1 MVSLN
6 SAAETFAAILTAVV
20 NGTVNRDARFVVT
33 PLKEDQNLVW
43 IFAEGSTPARRLD
56 IPIVAGLKR
65 GQPVRLWLG
74 TSFQV
79 RLDDSREHL
88 AVQSSIFA
96 LIIDEKSQ
104 RPAVRVEYDR
114 DRGNEPDDATPGAH
128 RRSAAHV
135 QIHGSSEELAYI
147 QGLQGSEPL
156 RGLEKFHIPV
166 GGRRFRPSLEDFIE
180 FLWTER
186 LIGPLHNGW
195 QEVLAKHRS
204 HWLDLQLQAAVRGD
218 PATAIAQL
226 EAMGY
231 KISPPT

>member
-1 MVSLN
+1 MVNLN
-6 SAAETFAAILTAVV
+6 SAAAAFAAILTAVV

-33 PLKEDQNLVW
+33 PLKDDPNLVW
-43 IFAEGSTPARRLD
+43 IFAEGSTPANRLD
-56 IPIVAGLKR
+56 VPIVAGLKR

-79 RLDDSREHL
+79 CLNDSREHPS
-88 AVQSSIFA
+88 VQSSVFA
-96 LIIDEKSQ
+96 LVIGEKSK
-104 RPAVRVEYDR
+104 RPAVRVEYER
-114 DRGNEPDDATPGAH
+114 GRGNEPDDATAGVH

-147 QGLQGSEPL
+147 QGLQGGEPL

-180 FLWTER
+180 FLWAER

-204 HWLDLQLQAAVRGD
+204 HWLDLQLQAAVRSD
-218 PATAIAQL
+218 PITAIAQL

-231 KISPPT
+231 MLSPST